1 MTVSVNPITAG
12 TYQAGIIPIITR
24 NGTVASPLV
33 TQTGNT
39 GAAFT
44 LPVTPTIAPG
54 MLGPQSR
61 LRIQVISQRTGAN
74 GTANLDVYL
83 GTAGT
88 TSDSRVIRSAY
99 AATTLQIIQIDT
111 AVQFGTSTTTGM
123 STGKQ
128 NTNSAGTDNQFGDL
142 STNLNTA
149 ATMYVTVA
157 TNTANTLDSFSI
169 ISYKVWIEP

>member
-1 MTVSVNPITAG
+1 MTAVVNPIVAG
-12 TYQAGIIPIITR
+12 TFQTGIIPIIAR

-44 LPVTPTIAPG
+44 LPVTPTILPG

-61 LRIQVISQRTGAN
+61 LRIQVIGQRTGATA
-74 GTANLDVYL
+74 TANFDVYL
-83 GTAGT
+83 GTART
-88 TSDSRVIRSAY
+88 TSDSRVIRVAY

-111 AVQFGTSTTTGM
+111 AVQFGTSTTAAM

-128 NTNSAGTDNQFGDL
+128 SINSAGTDNQFGDL

-149 ATMYVTVA
+149 ATMYVTIA
-157 TNTANTLDSFSI
+157 TNSANAADSFSI